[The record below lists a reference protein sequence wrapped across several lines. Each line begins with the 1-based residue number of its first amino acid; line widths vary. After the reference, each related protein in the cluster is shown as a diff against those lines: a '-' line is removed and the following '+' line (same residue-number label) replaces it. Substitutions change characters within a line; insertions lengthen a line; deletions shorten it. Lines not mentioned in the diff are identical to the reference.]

1 MLREALRVKLS
12 AGPAMGA
19 RRGRQDL
26 SAGSG
31 ESWEAC
37 EQGSDLVRRR
47 LAEVRLAPKSPANV
61 PLPPRHLQ
69 ALVSIRPRR
78 PMAPLWP
85 GPLPATSQRPRPA
98 LAFLPAHP
106 PHLTA
111 KSTLLPSRG
120 GSAASGPQGQEP
132 NLACPRALFPEH
144 SPLLPR
150 LQAPPSKGVT
160 LGHSMPKAGP
170 GCRGTPS
177 GSPDTARGG
186 LALWSRTS
194 GTPSSAGTP
203 LNSSPPFLRTAL
215 PTDASLPRWT

>member
-31 ESWEAC
+31 ESREAC

-47 LAEVRLAPKSPANV
+47 IEEVRLAPKSPANV

-69 ALVSIRPRR
+69 ALVSIRPHR
-78 PMAPLWP
+78 PLAPLWP

-120 GSAASGPQGQEP
+120 GSAVSGPQGQEP
-132 NLACPRALFPEH
+132 NLARTQTSPPPVPCSLSTALCCQGCKHLPPRGSPWVTACQRQGLAAEALP
-144 SPLLPR
+144 
-150 LQAPPSKGVT
+150 
-160 LGHSMPKAGP
+160 LGHLTPP
-170 GCRGTPS
+170 G
-177 GSPDTARGG
+177 A
-186 LALWSRTS
+186 A
-194 GTPSSAGTP
+194 
-203 LNSSPPFLRTAL
+203 
-215 PTDASLPRWT
+215 